1 MHPEHPSKHY
11 ILHIFNAFIIFYY
24 PTPFTH
30 WCSFPQTYNHYDA
43 MPAQW
48 DCPINSR
55 GTRAK
60 RCGRGYP
67 EGVILSKGQG
77 WWAQRNLPWMTT
89 FTTESYP
96 LGGCTCLRSPRH
108 FTIDTHFCKCV
119 NYYDVMSRMVTCDAF
134 DSTQRESTTP
144 KGVAFHTPRSPG

>member
-1 MHPEHPSKHY
+1 MECDHTTTLDCVHHEHSSLGHG
-11 ILHIFNAFIIFYY
+11 IEMVCGNMGCDHTIAWN
-24 PTPFTH
+24 
-30 WCSFPQTYNHYDA
+30 
-43 MPAQW
+43 
-48 DCPINSR
+48 CPINSR
-55 GTRAK
+55 GMRAK

-96 LGGCTCLRSPRH
+96 LGGCTCLKSPRH

-119 NYYDVMSRMVTCDAF
+119 NHYDAAPRMVTCDAF
-134 DSTQRESTTP
+134 NSTKRESTTP
-144 KGVAFHTPRSPG
+144 KGVAFHTSRYPG